1 MEKVAA
7 PEKPPRMYWT
17 NPPKPAKEALPTMYD
32 LPSEDPEEPGLPDE
46 FHAFQPQLL
55 RSTFDS
61 PAWSAGHF
69 FIGTDINLYYE
80 PRHPLWHKRP
90 DWFVVLGVQKS
101 TSIEELR
108 LSYVIW
114 QESIAPF
121 LVVELLSPGTEDE
134 DLGQTLR
141 DVDKPPTKWEVYERI
156 LRVPYYVIF
165 DRYINEFRA
174 FKLEGLRYR
183 ELSLPDSKLWFEE
196 IQIGL
201 GVWQGC
207 YELAEGKWLR
217 WYDVNEN
224 WLPTDQERAEQERE
238 RAQREQERAEQERE
252 RAQREQERAEQERER
267 AQREQE
273 RAEQA
278 ERELEEERSRAQQ
291 LAERLRSLGINPE
304 EV

>member
-1 MEKVAA
+1 
-7 PEKPPRMYWT
+7 MYWT
-17 NPPKPAKEALPTMYD
+17 NPPKPARQALPTMYD

-46 FHAFQPQLL
+46 FHVFQPQLL
-55 RSTFDS
+55 RDTFYS
-61 PAWSAGHF
+61 PVWSAEHR

-90 DWFVVLGVQKS
+90 DWFVVLGVQRS
-101 TSIEELR
+101 TSQEELR

-114 QESIAPF
+114 QESVAPF
-121 LVVELLSPGTEDE
+121 LIIELLSPGTEDE

-156 LRVPYYVIF
+156 LRIPYYVVS

-183 ELSLPDSKLWFEE
+183 ELSLPDAKLWFEE
-196 IQIGL
+196 IQAGL
-201 GVWQGC
+201 GVWQGQ

-217 WYDVNEN
+217 WYDSDGN
-224 WLPTDQERAEQERE
+224 WFPTPQERAEQERE
-238 RAQREQERAEQERE
+238 RAEQERDRAEQERD
-252 RAQREQERAEQERER
+252 RARQIEQELEQERA
-267 AQREQE
+267 
-273 RAEQA
+273 
-278 ERELEEERSRAQQ
+278 RAQQ

-304 EV
+304 AL